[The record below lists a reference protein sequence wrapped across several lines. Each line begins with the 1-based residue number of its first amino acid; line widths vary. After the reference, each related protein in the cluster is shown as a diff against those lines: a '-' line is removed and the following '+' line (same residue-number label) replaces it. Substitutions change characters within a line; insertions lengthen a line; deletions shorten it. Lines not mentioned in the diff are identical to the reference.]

1 VCMRNTK
8 LIVFIGLLLILGSG
22 IWGQSGIIEY
32 SEGRVTVIRG
42 ITNQRVSVDIG
53 TPVQPG
59 DRVITGPGALVIM
72 TFAQGSQV
80 KLRENSE
87 ITLDTIEGQG
97 AVSLNAGSL
106 FARATPQSR
115 SSAQRLEIR
124 TLSAVAGVRGTEFF
138 VAYGPTVPGTPN
150 LWLCVNTGVVEVQ
163 INDDPTK
170 STDVNAGEGIL
181 VRPTELT
188 EPQFYAWTENLNWN
202 FSPTAGEVVDNTGVG
217 L

>member
-1 VCMRNTK
+1 MKSKSR
-8 LIVFIGLLLILGSG
+8 VFFLGLFLILGSG

-32 SEGRVTVIRG
+32 IEGGVTVISG
-42 ITNQRVSVDIG
+42 TTNQRVVADIG

-124 TLSAVAGVRGTEFF
+124 TLTAVAGVRGTEFF
-138 VAYGPTVPGTPN
+138 VAYGPTVPGLPN
-150 LWLCVNTGVVEVQ
+150 LWLCVNTGVVEVL
-163 INDDPTK
+163 IRDDPTK

-181 VRPTELT
+181 VRPSELT

-202 FSPTAGEVVDNTGVG
+202 FNPTAGEVLDNTQIKI
-217 L
+217 